1 MRQWTEIQE
10 VLCELFLITD
20 TQCLAESLF
29 LGLPAQGKL
38 ILQFQM
44 RNIRWWSCWG
54 FFSLTHVTAG
64 RRQAE
69 LRQV

>member
-10 VLCELFLITD
+10 VLRELFLITD
-20 TQCLAESLF
+20 TQCFSESLL
-29 LGLPAQGKL
+29 LGLSAQSRL

-44 RNIRWWSCWG
+44 RNIRRRSGWG
-54 FFSLTHVTAG
+54 FFSLAHVAAG